1 MFRFCL
7 SKRGEMKEEY
17 EIICSHFELLEA
29 YSRKWTEVFFSW
41 HLVLDS
47 KASEERVFDFV
58 KPIF

>member
-1 MFRFCL
+1 
-7 SKRGEMKEEY
+7 MKEEY